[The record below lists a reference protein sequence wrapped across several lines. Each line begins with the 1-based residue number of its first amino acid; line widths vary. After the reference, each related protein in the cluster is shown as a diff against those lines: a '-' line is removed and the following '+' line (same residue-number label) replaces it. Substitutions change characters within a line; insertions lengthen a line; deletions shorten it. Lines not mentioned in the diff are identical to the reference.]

1 MAMNRKLLKY
11 AFIFI
16 FILQGCG
23 MNANK
28 TMRVSGN
35 AASETDFKTLAIEKF
50 GENIKILPSPE
61 ESYVLY
67 VSEKPEQLLNPNELV
82 AFFVVDKKENK
93 IVYEDAIS
101 GASLSWKSD
110 SELWLKIQK
119 GIISTPSDDG
129 KEIYYYDLKKKE
141 KIEYNK
147 ALENKKP
154 N

>member
-1 MAMNRKLLKY
+1 MNKKLLKY

-28 TMRVSGN
+28 AVRVSGK
-35 AASETDFKTLAIEKF
+35 ATSVTDFKILAIEKF
-50 GENIKILPSPE
+50 GENIKILPSLKG
-61 ESYVLY
+61 SYVLY
-67 VSEKPEQLLNPNELV
+67 MSEKPEQLLNPNELV
-82 AFFVVDKKENK
+82 SFFVVDKKENN

-110 SELWLKIQK
+110 SELWIRIQK
-119 GIISTPSDDG
+119 GIITDAGDSG
-129 KEIYYYDLKKKE
+129 KLVFYYDLIKKE
-141 KIEYNK
+141 KISYNK
-147 ALENKKP
+147 TIENEKP